1 MEFPIEIQMLIN
13 DFLRPITRPDWRKGS
28 FMNRYYRS
36 EKGKWGQ
43 LNRLNIKEFKE
54 YLDVCSDMDENFKQ
68 VANYCERKH
77 LDDMDIV
84 FMREDEYNNRE
95 R

>member
-1 MEFPIEIQMLIN
+1 MEFPIEIQMLIK
-13 DFLRPITRPDWRKGS
+13 DYLRPITRPDWRKGS
-28 FMNRYYRS
+28 SINRYYKS
-36 EKGKWGQ
+36 WWGQ

-54 YLDVCSDMDENFKQ
+54 YLDLCSDMDENFKQ
-68 VANYCERKH
+68 VADYCERKH

>member
-1 MEFPIEIQMLIN
+1 MELPFEIQMLIN
-13 DFLRPITRPDWRKGS
+13 DYARPISRPDWRKGS
-28 FMNRYYRS
+28 SINRCYKS
-36 EKGKWGQ
+36 WWGQ

-54 YLDVCSDMDENFKQ
+54 YLDLCSDMDAFGNFKQ
-68 VANYCERKH
+68 VADYCERKH

-95 R
+95 I